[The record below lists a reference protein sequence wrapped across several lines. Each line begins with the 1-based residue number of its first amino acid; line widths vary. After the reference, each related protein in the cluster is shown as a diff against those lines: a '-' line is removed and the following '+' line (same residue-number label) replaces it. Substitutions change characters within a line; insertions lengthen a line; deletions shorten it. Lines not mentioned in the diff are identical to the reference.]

1 MAKKK
6 DSKKKPAPPTHADAE
21 LVLKLYDLRR
31 EPELRRARQFVMSE
45 FWPQNADD
53 YLAILS
59 EFGTQRN
66 AWYRQ
71 ATSYWEMAASL
82 VVRGVV
88 NREIFVDWSSEMWM
102 IYGKALPYL
111 KEVRERSGMPG
122 CMVTW
127 KRSSRVPRVMSTDWQ
142 ACKNGSAT
150 LEKGRQRQRPP
161 RAPRS
166 ILYFR

>member
-1 MAKKK
+1 M
-6 DSKKKPAPPTHADAE
+6 DSKKKPAQPTHADAE
-21 LVLKLYDLRR
+21 LVLKLYELRR
-31 EPELRRARQFVMSE
+31 EPELRRARQFMMTE
-45 FWPQNADD
+45 FWPQGADD
-53 YLAILS
+53 YLAIIS

-111 KEVRERSGMPG
+111 KEVRERSGMPRMYG
-122 CMVTW
+122 HMETVIQSTPGFEQRLASLQ
-127 KRSSRVPRVMSTDWQ
+127 KRISDL
-142 ACKNGSAT
+142 AKKAA
-150 LEKGRQRQRPP
+150 KAAAAGRG
-161 RAPRS
+161 
-166 ILYFR
+166 

>member
-1 MAKKK
+1 VAKKK
-6 DSKKKPAPPTHADAE
+6 NDSRKKPAPPTHADAE

-45 FWPQNADD
+45 FWPQSADD

-88 NREIFVDWSSEMWM
+88 NREIFVDWSGEMWM

-111 KEVRERSGMPG
+111 KEIRERSGMPG
-122 CMVTW
+122 MYGHMETVIQSTPGYEQRLAGLQ
-127 KRSSRVPRVMSTDWQ
+127 KRLNDLGKRAKTAAGSR
-142 ACKNGSAT
+142 G
-150 LEKGRQRQRPP
+150 
-161 RAPRS
+161 
-166 ILYFR
+166 

>member
-1 MAKKK
+1 VAKKK
-6 DSKKKPAPPTHADAE
+6 DSKKKPAQPTHADAE

-31 EPELRRARQFVMSE
+31 EPELRRARQFVVSE

-53 YLAILS
+53 YLAIMG

-71 ATSYWEMAASL
+71 ATSYWEMAASF
-82 VVRGVV
+82 VVRGVL

-111 KEVRERSGMPG
+111 KEVRERSGMPKMYG
-122 CMVTW
+122 HMETVIQSTPGAEQRLAGLQ
-127 KRSSRVPRVMSTDWQ
+127 KRIGEL
-142 ACKNGSAT
+142 AKKAAKAAAAG
-150 LEKGRQRQRPP
+150 K
-161 RAPRS
+161 
-166 ILYFR
+166 

>member
-1 MAKKK
+1 VAKKK
-6 DSKKKPAPPTHADAE
+6 NDSRKKPAPPTHADAE

-45 FWPQNADD
+45 FWPQSADD

-111 KEVRERSGMPG
+111 KEVRERSGMPKMYG
-122 CMVTW
+122 HMETVIQSTPGFEQRLAGLQ
-127 KRSSRVPRVMSTDWQ
+127 KRLGDLGKRAAKAASASR
-142 ACKNGSAT
+142 G
-150 LEKGRQRQRPP
+150 
-161 RAPRS
+161 
-166 ILYFR
+166 

>member
-1 MAKKK
+1 LAKKK
-6 DSKKKPAPPTHADAE
+6 NTSKKKTAQPTQADAE

-31 EPELRRARQFVMSE
+31 EPELRRARQFVVSE
-45 FWPQNADD
+45 FWPQSADE

-111 KEVRERSGMPG
+111 KEVRERSGMPKMYG
-122 CMVTW
+122 HMETVIQSTPGFEQRLAGLQ
-127 KRSSRVPRVMSTDWQ
+127 KRLSDLGKRAAKAASASR
-142 ACKNGSAT
+142 G
-150 LEKGRQRQRPP
+150 
-161 RAPRS
+161 
-166 ILYFR
+166 

>member
-6 DSKKKPAPPTHADAE
+6 NDSRKKPAPPTHADAE

-45 FWPQNADD
+45 FWPQSADD

-71 ATSYWEMAASL
+71 ATSYWEMAGSL

-88 NREIFVDWSSEMWM
+88 NREIFVDWSGEMWM

-111 KEVRERSGMPG
+111 KEIRERSGMPG
-122 CMVTW
+122 MYGHMETVIQSTPGYEQRLAGLQ
-127 KRSSRVPRVMSTDWQ
+127 KRLSDLGKRAAKAASASR
-142 ACKNGSAT
+142 A
-150 LEKGRQRQRPP
+150 
-161 RAPRS
+161 
-166 ILYFR
+166 